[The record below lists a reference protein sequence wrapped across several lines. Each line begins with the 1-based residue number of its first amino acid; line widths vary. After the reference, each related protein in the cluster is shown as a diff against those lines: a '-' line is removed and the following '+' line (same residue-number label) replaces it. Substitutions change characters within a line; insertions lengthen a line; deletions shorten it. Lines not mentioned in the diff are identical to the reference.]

1 MKTARFALL
10 TLMLATLVSL
20 TAVAQ
25 EKPLKLG
32 KEIKLFNGKDLS
44 GWTYY
49 LTDPNKKMSD
59 VWSVDPKEKIIIC
72 KGNPAGYIRT
82 EKKYTNYVLKLQWR
96 FNPVTRQAGNSGV
109 LLRVTGEDKVW
120 PRSVEAQL
128 MSGQAG
134 DFWLIDGAPLTTPK
148 ERVNPGAERN
158 RIRLKTNEK
167 PIGEWNEY
175 EIVVNGGKITLKVNG
190 EVLNEGTDAEEVAGY
205 IALQSEGAEIH
216 FRNIVLREI
225 LP

>member
-1 MKTARFALL
+1 MKTARIALL
-10 TLMLATLVSL
+10 TLLLAVLVSPG
-20 TAVAQ
+20 AFAQ
-25 EKPLKLG
+25 DKPLKLG
-32 KEIKLFNGKDLS
+32 KEIKLFNGKDMS
-44 GWTYY
+44 GWTFH
-49 LTDPNKKMSD
+49 LTDPNKKMAD
-59 VWSVDPKEKIIIC
+59 VWSVDANEKIIIC

-96 FNPVTRQAGNSGV
+96 FSPVTRQAGNSGV
-109 LLRVTGEDKVW
+109 LLRVVGEDKVW

-148 ERVNPGAERN
+148 ERINPGTDRN
-158 RIRLKTNEK
+158 RIRIKTNEK

-175 EIVVNGGKITLKVNG
+175 EIVVNGGKVTLKVNG

-205 IALQSEGAEIH
+205 IALQSEGSEIH

-225 LP
+225 RP

>member
-10 TLMLATLVSL
+10 TLMLAILVSL
-20 TAVAQ
+20 PAVAQ

-49 LTDPNKKMSD
+49 LTDSNKKMSD

-109 LLRVTGEDKVW
+109 LLRVVGEDKVW

-158 RIRLKTNEK
+158 RIRIKTNEK

-175 EIVVNGGKITLKVNG
+175 EIVVNGGKVTLKVNG

-205 IALQSEGAEIH
+205 IALQSEGSEIH

>member
-1 MKTARFALL
+1 MKTGRFALL
-10 TLMLATLVSL
+10 TLMLAILVSL
-20 TAVAQ
+20 AAVAQ

-49 LTDPNKKMSD
+49 LTDPSKKMSD
-59 VWSVDPKEKIIIC
+59 VWSVDPKERIIIC

-82 EKKYTNYVLKLQWR
+82 EKKYTNYVLRLQWR

-109 LLRVTGEDKVW
+109 LLRVVGEDKVW

-148 ERVNPGAERN
+148 ERINPGTERN
-158 RIRLKTNEK
+158 RIRIKTNEK

>member
-32 KEIKLFNGKDLS
+32 KEIRLFNGKDLS

-49 LTDPNKKMSD
+49 LTDPNKKMLD

-175 EIVVNGGKITLKVNG
+175 EIVVNGGRITLKVNG